1 MILEK
6 HIKRINNVIK
16 DMVFEYDGPFFHY
29 NESSNFKFKYQFV
42 ISGQRKMIS
51 VGEYYDYLEIFVE
64 IIGGNHNT
72 NTIFKIFD
80 TLNENL
86 KDQYVIKI
94 NLERHITE
102 ELRYFFGSEP
112 IRLFFVKI
120 QASDEYR
127 EEIKNY
133 KLEYLPKNDKV

>member
-1 MILEK
+1 MTKSFYCELY
-6 HIKRINNVIK
+6 NLG
-16 DMVFEYDGPFFHY
+16 YDT
-29 NESSNFKFKYQFV
+29 
-42 ISGQRKMIS
+42 
-51 VGEYYDYLEIFVE
+51 LTL
-64 IIGGNHNT
+64 NHNT

-86 KDQYVIKI
+86 KDQYIIKI

-102 ELRYFFGSEP
+102 ELQYFFGSEP